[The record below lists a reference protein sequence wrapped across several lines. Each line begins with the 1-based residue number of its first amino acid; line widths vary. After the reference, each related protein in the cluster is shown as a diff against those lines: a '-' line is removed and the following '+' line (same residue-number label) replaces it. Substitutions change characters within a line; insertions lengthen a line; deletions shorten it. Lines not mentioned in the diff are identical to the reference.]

1 MMQLAIVQRNKHLL
15 SYDWLVSI
23 DGSYGRAENKSIL
36 YPIFAR
42 WNVRSIYK
50 KNHLQNLARIENR
63 IRDSE
68 HYCRCGHVL
77 TKYDGYRK
85 CKKCGFSTEKR
96 LLCRSCLSNRVIKLN
111 KRTNKCL
118 DCGCEWSYKQIKHSK
133 LINGV
138 VIKFRQF
145 KKQYYL
151 NKSAKYQEK
160 HDRFVE
166 KYFVVRNKLGE
177 FY

>member
-42 WNVRSIYK
+42 WNVRLIYK
-50 KNHLQNLARIENR
+50 KKHLQNLARIENR

-68 HYCRCGHVL
+68 HRCRCGHVL
-77 TKYDGYRK
+77 TKHEDHK
-85 CKKCGFSTEKR
+85 SCKKCGFSNEKR
-96 LLCRSCLSNRVIKLN
+96 LLCRSCLSNRVIRQDK
-111 KRTNKCL
+111 KTNKCL
-118 DCGCEWSYKQIKHSK
+118 ECGCEWFYKRIKHSK
-133 LINGV
+133 VVNDL

-145 KKQYYL
+145 KKQYYI
-151 NKSAKYQEK
+151 NKSAKYQQK
-160 HDRFVE
+160 HDDYVE